1 MLIADDQVTTVS
13 GAIKKKEWKA
23 TCFDYF
29 EELGE
34 RALINNPQFSKD
46 SLQVEISTTN
56 PDRFE
61 TFFRY
66 KRTGI
71 ARIEST
77 DAEAGF

>member
-1 MLIADDQVTTVS
+1 MDNQVTTVA
-13 GAIKKKEWKA
+13 GAIKPKEWRA
-23 TCFDYF
+23 VCYDLF
-29 EELGE
+29 EDLAE

-46 SLQVEISTTN
+46 SLQVQISTIN

-61 TFFRY
+61 TSFSY

-77 DAEAGF
+77 DATAGF